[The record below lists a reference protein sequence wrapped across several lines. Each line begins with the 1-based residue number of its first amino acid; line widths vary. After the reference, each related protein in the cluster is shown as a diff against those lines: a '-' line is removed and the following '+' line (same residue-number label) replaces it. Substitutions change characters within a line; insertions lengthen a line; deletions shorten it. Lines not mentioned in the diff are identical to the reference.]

1 MKTVIIFGIIAL
13 AAAAPTDVALL
24 QHNEAHDEFG
34 QFAYNFL
41 SADGVARTE
50 QGKLKVSADGTQNVF
65 VTSGAYRYLAP
76 DGQIVEAHYT
86 AGTVTKYRI
95 VCFNFFQ

>member
-1 MKTVIIFGIIAL
+1 MKIAIILGFLAL
-13 AAAAPTDVALL
+13 ASAAPATKPPVGLL
-24 QHNEAHDEFG
+24 QHNEARDEHG

-50 QGKLKVSADGTQNVF
+50 QGRLAVSADGTRNIYVQ
-65 VTSGAYRYLAP
+65 SGAYRYLAP

-86 AGTVTKYRI
+86 AGE
-95 VCFNFFQ
+95 